1 MRSNGWHWM
10 TLYRRRI
17 PMIKKIHSGPSPQS
31 QNFKRLCL
39 ISVSLVLVFAFL
51 IPLTLSG
58 DRASRTINEDARYYP
73 GKGDDWE
80 RRKPEE
86 VGMDPVFLE
95 KAVEF
100 AKVNEWTGP
109 KDLVQAIMSSFGREP
124 FSSITGPTMERGA
137 TNGMVIRKGY
147 IVAEWGDTE
156 RVDMTFS
163 VTKSFLSTTAGLA
176 LDHVLIKDVH
186 EPVKLYVTDGKF
198 DSEHNAKITW
208 HHLLNQTSDWSGTLW
223 ERPDWSDRPPRDVK
237 WDDLRERELKE
248 PGTSY
253 KYNDVR
259 VNLLAYSLLQ
269 VWRKPLPVVLRE
281 NIMDSIK
288 ASSTWRWH
296 GYNNSWVLLDGMK
309 MQSVSG
315 GGHWGGGMF
324 ISTRDQARF
333 GLLFLRHGTWE
344 GKQLI
349 SERWIDMLRVPTP
362 ANPSYGY
369 MWWLNT
375 EKRLP
380 NVPETVYFASGF
392 GGNHIVVIDEHD
404 LVVVVRWCGD
414 LDGVIQ
420 RVIESINEG
429 TP

>member
-1 MRSNGWHWM
+1 
-10 TLYRRRI
+10 
-17 PMIKKIHSGPSPQS
+17 MIKRVHNRHSTQIQRFNKLWP
-31 QNFKRLCL
+31 
-39 ISVSLVLVFAFL
+39 VSICLVLVFVFL
-51 IPLTLSG
+51 LPLFLSG
-58 DRASRTINEDARYYP
+58 DRVTRTTKEEVEYYP
-73 GKGDDWE
+73 GKADNWE
-80 RRKPEE
+80 RKKPED
-86 VGMDPVFLE
+86 VGMDPALLD

-100 AKVNEWTGP
+100 AKINGWTGP
-109 KDLVQAIMSSFGREP
+109 KDLSQAIKRSFGREP
-124 FSSITGPTMERGA
+124 FSSITGPTKERGA
-137 TNGMVIRKGY
+137 TNGMIIRNGY
-147 IVAEWGDTE
+147 IVAEWGDTK

-163 VTKSFLSTTAGLA
+163 VTKSYLSTTAGLA
-176 LDHVLIKDVH
+176 LDCGLIKDMH
-186 EPVKLYVTDGKF
+186 EPVKIYVTDGKF
-198 DSEHNAKITW
+198 DSEHNRKITW

-223 ERPDWSDRPPRDVK
+223 DRPDWSDRPPRDVK

-269 VWRKPLPVVLRE
+269 VWRKPLPMVLRE
-281 NIMDSIK
+281 KIMDPIK

-296 GYNNSWVLLDGMK
+296 GYNNSWVILDGMK

-324 ISTRDQARF
+324 ICTRDQARF
-333 GLLFLRHGTWE
+333 GLLFLRRGKWE
-344 GKQLI
+344 GKQLL
-349 SERWIDMLRVPTP
+349 SEEWIDMLRVPTP

-375 EKRLP
+375 EMRFP
-380 NVPETVYFASGF
+380 NVPESVYFASGF
-392 GGNHIVVIDEHD
+392 GGNYIVVIDEYD

-420 RVIESINEG
+420 RVLESIKD
-429 TP
+429 

>member
-1 MRSNGWHWM
+1 
-10 TLYRRRI
+10 
-17 PMIKKIHSGPSPQS
+17 
-31 QNFKRLCL
+31 
-39 ISVSLVLVFAFL
+39 
-51 IPLTLSG
+51 
-58 DRASRTINEDARYYP
+58 
-73 GKGDDWE
+73 
-80 RRKPEE
+80 
-86 VGMDPVFLE
+86 MDPVLLE

-100 AKVNEWTGP
+100 AKVNGWTGP
-109 KDLVQAIMSSFGREP
+109 KDLSEAIQRSFGREP
-124 FSSITGPTMERGA
+124 YSSITGPTKERGA
-137 TNGMVIRKGY
+137 TNGMIIRKGY
-147 IVAEWGDTE
+147 IVAEWGDTR

-163 VTKSFLSTTAGLA
+163 VTKSYLSTTAGLA
-176 LDHVLIKDVH
+176 LDHGLIKDVH
-186 EPVKLYVTDGKF
+186 EPVKIYVTDGKF

-237 WDDLRERELKE
+237 WDDLRQRELKE

-269 VWRKPLPVVLRE
+269 VWRKPLPIVLRE
-281 NIMDSIK
+281 KIMDPIK
-288 ASSTWRWH
+288 ASSTWRWY
-296 GYNNSWVLLDGMK
+296 GYDNSWVVLDGLK

-333 GLLFLRHGTWE
+333 GLLFLRRGKWE
-344 GKQLI
+344 GEQLL
-349 SERWIDMLRVPTP
+349 SEEWIDMVQVPTS

-380 NVPETVYFASGF
+380 SAPESGYMAAGF
-392 GGNHIVVIDEHD
+392 GGNYILVIDDYD
-404 LVVVVRWCGD
+404 LVIVVRWCGD
-414 LDGVIQ
+414 LDGVVQHILAS
-420 RVIESINEG
+420 VKD
-429 TP
+429 

>member
-1 MRSNGWHWM
+1 M
-10 TLYRRRI
+10 T
-17 PMIKKIHSGPSPQS
+17 K
-31 QNFKRLCL
+31 N
-39 ISVSLVLVFAFL
+39 
-51 IPLTLSG
+51 
-58 DRASRTINEDARYYP
+58 SRTRPLKQIHHLERLRFVVLSFALALIFLLPSSLTGDKSAAQAKEDFMYYP

-80 RRKPEE
+80 KRQPEE
-86 VGMDPVFLE
+86 VRMDPVLLE
-95 KAVEF
+95 KAIEF
-100 AKVNEWTGP
+100 AKVNGWSGP
-109 KDLVQAIMSSFGREP
+109 KDLAQAITQSFGREP
-124 FSSITGPTMERGA
+124 FFAITGPTKERGP
-137 TNGMVIRKGY
+137 TNGMILRKGY
-147 IVAEWGDTE
+147 IVAEWGDT
-156 RVDMTFS
+156 RRADMTFS

-176 LDHVLIKDVH
+176 LDYGLIKDVH
-186 EPVKLYVTDGKF
+186 EPVKDYVTDGLF

-223 ERPDWSDRPPRDVK
+223 DRPDWSDRPPRDVK

-269 VWRKPLPVVLRE
+269 VWRKPLPMVLRE
-281 NIMDSIK
+281 KIMDPIN
-288 ASSTWRWH
+288 ASSTWRWN
-296 GYNNSWVLLDGMK
+296 GYENSWVLLDGIK

-333 GLLFLRHGTWE
+333 GLLFLRHGKWE
-344 GKQLI
+344 GTQLI
-349 SERWIDMLRVPTP
+349 SKKWTDMMRVPTP

-380 NVPETVYFASGF
+380 NVPESAYMATGF
-392 GGNHIVVIDEHD
+392 GGNYIIIFDEYD

-414 LDGVIQ
+414 LDGVVQRILASIQ
-420 RVIESINEG
+420 KNTS
-429 TP
+429 

>member
-1 MRSNGWHWM
+1 MDKISQTKHAK
-10 TLYRRRI
+10 RI
-17 PMIKKIHSGPSPQS
+17 QH
-31 QNFKRLCL
+31 FKRLWPL
-39 ISVSLVLVFAFL
+39 LVSLIFVFVFL
-51 IPLTLSG
+51 LPPSLFG
-58 DRASRTINEDARYYP
+58 DKASPAIKEDGKYYP
-73 GKGDDWE
+73 GRGDNWE
-80 RRKPEE
+80 RRKPEDVE
-86 VGMDPVFLE
+86 IDSVLLE

-100 AKVNEWTGP
+100 AKVNRWTGP
-109 KDLVQAIMSSFGREP
+109 KDLSQAIERSFGREP
-124 FSSITGPTMERGA
+124 FSSITGPTKERGA
-137 TNGMVIRKGY
+137 TNGMILRKGY
-147 IVAEWGDTE
+147 IVAEWGDTK

-163 VTKSFLSTTAGLA
+163 VTKSYLSTTAGLA
-176 LDHVLIKDVH
+176 LDHGLIKDVH
-186 EPVKLYVTDGKF
+186 EPVKRYVTDGTF

-237 WDDLRERELKE
+237 WDDLRGRELKE

-269 VWRKPLPVVLRE
+269 VWRKPLPIVLRE
-281 NIMDSIK
+281 KIMDPIK

-296 GYNNSWVLLDGMK
+296 GYENSWVPLDGIK

-333 GLLFLRHGTWE
+333 GLLFLRRGKWE
-344 GKQLI
+344 GKQLL
-349 SERWIDMLRVPTP
+349 SEEWIDMLKVPTP
-362 ANPSYGY
+362 VNPSYGY

-380 NVPETVYFASGF
+380 NVPESIYFAAGF
-392 GGNHIVVIDEHD
+392 GGNYIVVLEEFD
-404 LVVVVRWCGD
+404 LVIVIRWCGN
-414 LDGVIQ
+414 LDGVIH
-420 RVIESINEG
+420 RVLAAIKE
-429 TP
+429 

>member
-1 MRSNGWHWM
+1 MDKKILNERLEQMQS
-10 TLYRRRI
+10 
-17 PMIKKIHSGPSPQS
+17 IKKLWPIFVG
-31 QNFKRLCL
+31 LT
-39 ISVSLVLVFAFL
+39 LVFVFL
-51 IPLTLSG
+51 IPHSLIG
-58 DRASRTINEDARYYP
+58 DSASLAANEDAKYYP
-73 GKGDDWE
+73 GRGDNWE
-80 RRKPEE
+80 RKNPED
-86 VGMDPVFLE
+86 VGMDPVLLE
-95 KAVEF
+95 KAIEF
-100 AKVNEWTGP
+100 AKVNGWTGP
-109 KDLVQAIMSSFGREP
+109 KDLAQAIKRSFGREP
-124 FSSITGPTMERGA
+124 FSSITGPTKERGA

-147 IVAEWGDTE
+147 IVAEWGDTK

-163 VTKSFLSTTAGLA
+163 VTKSYLSTVAGLA
-176 LDHVLIKDVH
+176 LDRGLIEDVH
-186 EPVKLYVTDGKF
+186 DPVKIYVTDGKF

-237 WDDLRERELKE
+237 WDDLRQRELKE

-269 VWRKPLPVVLRE
+269 VWRKPLPMVLRE
-281 NIMDSIK
+281 KIMDPIK
-288 ASSTWRWH
+288 ASATWRWH
-296 GYNNSWVLLDGMK
+296 GYNNSWVLLDGIK
-309 MQSVSG
+309 IQSVSG

-333 GLLFLRHGTWE
+333 GLLFLRHGKWE
-344 GKQLI
+344 EKQLI
-349 SERWIDMLRVPTP
+349 SEKWIDMLQVPTP

-380 NVPETVYFASGF
+380 NAPESGYMAAGF
-392 GGNHIVVIDEHD
+392 GGNYILVIGDYD

-414 LDGVIQ
+414 LDGFIQ
-420 RVIESINEG
+420 RILASVKD
-429 TP
+429 

>member
-1 MRSNGWHWM
+1 MDKNVQA
-10 TLYRRRI
+10 RRLTQI
-17 PMIKKIHSGPSPQS
+17 
-31 QNFKRLCL
+31 QNFKKLWLRSLC
-39 ISVSLVLVFAFL
+39 LVLVFIL
-51 IPLTLSG
+51 MLPLSFSG
-58 DRASRTINEDARYYP
+58 DRATREINEDAKYYP
-73 GKGDDWE
+73 GKGNDWE
-80 RRKPEE
+80 RRQPED
-86 VGMDPVFLE
+86 VGMDPVRLE
-95 KAVEF
+95 GAVEF
-100 AKVNEWTGP
+100 AKVNGWTGP
-109 KDLVQAIMSSFGREP
+109 KDLSQAIERSFGNEP
-124 FSSITGPTMERGA
+124 FFSIVGPTKERGA
-137 TNGMVIRKGY
+137 TNGMVIREGY
-147 IVAEWGDTE
+147 IVAEWGDTQ

-176 LDHVLIKDVH
+176 LDKGLIKDVH
-186 EPVKLYVTDGKF
+186 EPVKIYVTDGKF

-223 ERPDWSDRPPRDVK
+223 DKHDWADRPPRDVK
-237 WDDLRERELKE
+237 WDDLRQRELKE

-259 VNLLAYSLLQ
+259 VNLLAYALLQ
-269 VWRKPLPVVLRE
+269 VWRKPLPMVLRE
-281 NIMDSIK
+281 KIMDPIK

-296 GYNNSWVLLDGMK
+296 GYDNSWILLDGMK

-324 ISTRDQARF
+324 ICTRDQARF
-333 GLLFLRHGTWE
+333 GLLFLRHGKWE
-344 GKQLI
+344 DKQLL
-349 SERWIDMLRVPTP
+349 SEKWIDMARVPTP

-380 NVPETVYFASGF
+380 NVPETAYMAAGF
-392 GGNHIVVIDEHD
+392 GGNYILIFDEFD

-420 RVIESINEG
+420 RVLASIKD
-429 TP
+429 